1 MMHVTKP
8 MGCKQA
14 CQPRMPAAVLYC
26 VLLKVLCCK
35 IKHVFFKKKKKA
47 REFQKNI
54 YFCFTDYAK
63 AFDCGSQ

>member
-35 IKHVFFKKKKKA
+35 IKHVFFKKKKKKSK
-47 REFQKNI
+47 RVPEKHLFLL
-54 YFCFTDYAK
+54 Y
-63 AFDCGSQ
+63 